1 MRIGMRSGK
10 HAVRHL
16 VVAGVTVCA
25 VLGMVFILFHTKEEV
40 PTGTTAT
47 YVPDFSF
54 PDASGEPVVLD
65 DLVGEVR
72 VINFWASWSPYSKD
86 ELPALVALK
95 REFGDRIAIVAL
107 NRDTTP
113 SDGRAFLASLGLG
126 EDLLFAYDREDG
138 YFKEV
143 GGYNMPETIFVGPE
157 GQVLH
162 HVHGP
167 MMYEDMKRVA
177 EGLLNVGEQ

>member
-1 MRIGMRSGK
+1 MGK
-10 HAVRHL
+10 HAVRHAL
-16 VVAGVTVCA
+16 VALVLLCVVGGV
-25 VLGMVFILFHTKEEV
+25 VFMLSHTREEV
-40 PTGTTAT
+40 STGPTAT

-54 PDASGEPVVLD
+54 PDARGAPVVLTD
-65 DLVGEVR
+65 IKAEVR

-86 ELPALVALK
+86 ELPALVTLK

-157 GQVLH
+157 GEVLH

-167 MMYEDMKRVA
+167 MELESMKRVVG
-177 EGLLNVGEQ
+177 ELLNAGEQ